1 MAAPTKLA
9 AGACLLTAALS
20 ARAARAA
27 TIHLTPTDSFDVIEK
42 AKAGDEVVIAPGTY
56 KFRVYLTTAAPANN
70 PIIIRGEDPQNPP
83 VWDLSAGHVEDALGS
98 YKAGD
103 RGRGCWQI
111 SGGTNIHISDIVIT
125 NCHGGDAD
133 SAGMRYYNGS
143 KGITLSNLVFRNND
157 NGLTGGTQDSEI
169 TVEHCEFDR
178 NGTLLAPSS
187 GPSHNI
193 YIYGGTFALR
203 YSYVHDPVQ
212 AQNFHIRAK
221 ESTLEYNWFSRA
233 KSYAGDLMLD
243 DDYDGKSTFT
253 QNMTFRGNVIVQGE
267 TQSND
272 GQIIAIYNDGGAAGL
287 TLNVKLLYNTI
298 VGNGGHAALVHLSNA
313 DGKTT
318 MNAELDDNLI
328 FGTSKPSLIENAT
341 LGKVTGQHNWLM
353 TGADASGLT
362 GSVTGADPMFTA
374 ASKNDFTLKTGSSA
388 IGAALDTVSGRP
400 DREYYRDEASAR
412 MYRLRA
418 SAKDIGA
425 FESTT
430 MGAGIGF
437 HDAPPDGGMPVM
449 MGSGGSAGGGG
460 VGGASGAG
468 GGMSATTGGGAGG
481 GMSATTGGGAGT
493 DSASIAP
500 ASDSGGC
507 GCRVVS
513 TERRFSGWLF
523 AWVGLLA
530 LQRRRVRKGRCGISK
545 SAPRL

>member
-9 AGACLLTAALS
+9 AGACLLAAAFS
-20 ARAARAA
+20 PRAAGAA
-27 TIHLTPTDSFDVIEK
+27 TVHVTPTDSFDVIEK
-42 AKAGDEVVIAPGTY
+42 AKPGDEVVIAPGTY
-56 KFRVYLTTAAPANN
+56 KFRVYLTAAAPADN

-83 VWDLSAGHVEDALGS
+83 VWDLTAGHVEDAAGS

-125 NCHGGDAD
+125 NCHAGDAD
-133 SAGMRYYNGS
+133 SAGMRYYNGA
-143 KGITLSNLVFRNND
+143 KGITLSNVVFRHSD

-169 TVEHCEFDR
+169 TVEHCEFDQ
-178 NGTLLAPSS
+178 NGTLLAPTS

-253 QNMTFRGNVIVQGE
+253 QTMTFRGNVIVQGD

-272 GQIIAIYNDGGAAGL
+272 GQIIAMYNDGGADGL

-313 DGKTT
+313 DAKTT

-328 FGTSKPSLIENAT
+328 FGTTKPTLIENAT

-353 TGADASGLT
+353 TGADASGLS
-362 GSVTGADPMFTA
+362 GSVTGADPMFNA
-374 ASKNDFTLKTGSSA
+374 PAKNDFTLKAGSSA

-400 DREYYRDEASAR
+400 DREYYKDEASTR

-437 HDAPPDGGMPVM
+437 HNAAPDSGVPGM
-449 MGSGGSAGGGG
+449 MGSGGSGGVNG
-460 VGGASGAG
+460 VGGTGGAGGNVSATTGGSSGSAMGSGAG
-468 GGMSATTGGGAGG
+468 GGAGAE
-481 GMSATTGGGAGT
+481 
-493 DSASIAP
+493 SASA
-500 ASDSGGC
+500 ASASESSGC
-507 GCRVVS
+507 GCRVVA
-513 TERRFSGWLF
+513 TERRMSGWLF
-523 AWVGLLA
+523 ALAGLFA
-530 LQRRRVRKGRCGISK
+530 VHRRRRRK
-545 SAPRL
+545 

>member
-1 MAAPTKLA
+1 MAALTKHA
-9 AGACLLTAALS
+9 AAACLFVAAVS
-20 ARAARAA
+20 PRAASAA
-27 TIHLTPTDSFDVIEK
+27 TIHLTPSDSFDVIEK
-42 AKAGDEVVIAPGTY
+42 AKPGDEVLIAPGTY

-83 VWDLSAGHVEDALGS
+83 VWDLSAGHVEDAAGS

-125 NCHGGDAD
+125 NCHAGDAD
-133 SAGMRYYNGS
+133 SAGMRYYNGA
-143 KGITLSNLVFRNND
+143 KGISLSNVVFRHND

-169 TVEHCEFDR
+169 TVEHCEFDQ

-212 AQNFHIRAK
+212 AQNFHVRAK

-253 QNMTFRGNVIVQGE
+253 QNMTFRGNVIVQGD

-272 GQIIAIYNDGGAAGL
+272 GQIVAVYNDGGAAGL
-287 TLNVKLLYNTI
+287 TLNVKLLYNTL

-328 FGTSKPSLIENAT
+328 FGTSKPTLIENAT

-353 TGADASGLT
+353 TGADASGLS

-374 ASKNDFTLKTGSSA
+374 ASKNDFTLKAGSGA

-400 DREYYRDEASAR
+400 DREYYRDEADTR

-437 HDAPPDGGMPVM
+437 HDAPPDGGVPAMT
-449 MGSGGSAGGGG
+449 GSGGSGS
-460 VGGASGAG
+460 GGASGIN
-468 GGMSATTGGGAGG
+468 GMDGAGG
-481 GMSATTGGGAGT
+481 GVSTNIGGSSGSAMGTGAGGGAGT
-493 DSASIAP
+493 ESASAGP
-500 ASDSGGC
+500 ASDTGGC
-507 GCRVVS
+507 GCRIAS
-513 TERRFSGWLF
+513 TERRYSGWLF
-523 AWVGLLA
+523 ALAGIYA
-530 LQRRRVRKGRCGISK
+530 LQRRRRWR
-545 SAPRL
+545 R